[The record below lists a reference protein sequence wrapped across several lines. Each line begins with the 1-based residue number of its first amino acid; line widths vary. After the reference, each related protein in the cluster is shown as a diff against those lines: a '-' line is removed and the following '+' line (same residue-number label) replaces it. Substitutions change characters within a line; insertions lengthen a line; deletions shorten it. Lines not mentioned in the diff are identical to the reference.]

1 MRSCSHADPV
11 AAPAQPTV
19 CGVWRP
25 LVQSDL
31 VRRLRL
37 SIEFDGWGFSGWQ
50 RQTTGARTVQGVIEQ
65 AFAMLPGEHGSLRGA
80 GRTDAGVHALGMVAH
95 MDTTSELPDKKLR
108 SALNAHLPE
117 DVVIWAL
124 STADSDFEA
133 QYDCLYRRY
142 LYRLR
147 LSRDDSRGLA
157 LDRARV
163 LPIFRSVDVSA
174 MQEAAAAVVGTH
186 DFSSFATQETRSR
199 TRTVHLCDLREEGT
213 ELRLHIAA
221 DGFLRNMVR
230 TVVGTLLWIGKGK
243 LAAGDMPDVIAARDR
258 ARAGPN
264 VAPHA
269 LYFAEAGYE
278 PWERAAS
285 EARIARLRV

>member
-1 MRSCSHADPV
+1 MFACGPAGGIGAADGPDV
-11 AAPAQPTV
+11 RA
-19 CGVWRP
+19 P
-25 LVQSDL
+25 LVQSVL

-37 SIEFDGWGFSGWQ
+37 SIEFDGSGFSGWQ
-50 RQTTGARTVQGVIEQ
+50 RQITGERTVQSVIED
-65 AFAMLPGEHGSLRGA
+65 AFAQLPGDHGSVRGA
-80 GRTDAGVHALGMVAH
+80 GRTDAGVHALSMVAH
-95 MDTTSELPDKKLR
+95 LDTTTELPDKKLR
-108 SALNAHLPE
+108 LALNAHLPR
-117 DVVIWAL
+117 DVVIWDL
-124 STADSDFEA
+124 TTADPAFEA

-147 LSRDDSRGLA
+147 LSRDDGRGLA
-157 LDRARV
+157 LDRLRV
-163 LPIFRSVDVSA
+163 LPVFRNVDVGA

-199 TRTVHLCDLREEGT
+199 TRTVHLCELREEGT

-230 TVVGTLLWIGKGK
+230 TVVGTLLWVGKGK
-243 LAAGDMPDVIAARDR
+243 LAAGDMAAVIAARDR
-258 ARAGPN
+258 TRAGPN

-278 PWERAAS
+278 AWDRAVS
-285 EARIARLRV
+285 ENRIARLRV